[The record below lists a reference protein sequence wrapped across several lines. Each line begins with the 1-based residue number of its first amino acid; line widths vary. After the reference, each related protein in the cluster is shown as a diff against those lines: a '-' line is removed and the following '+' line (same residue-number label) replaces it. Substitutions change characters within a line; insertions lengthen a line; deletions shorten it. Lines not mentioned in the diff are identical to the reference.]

1 MILTLEDI
9 YFDGP
14 KYLGYMR
21 GYRGHP
27 LLSNYKGETHGISTL
42 IATLTT
48 ISTLLILGIFLIS
61 MAISVTPRDIPAI
74 GALES
79 TRNSPGNYTVSVIA
93 LTNSAIKRNQV
104 MVDIQPDDSAV
115 KISKI
120 TGSGDYLGSGDTF
133 TVSNLDPKKEYT
145 VLIEYK
151 ATGSVI
157 ASLVISPT

>member
-1 MILTLEDI
+1 
-9 YFDGP
+9 
-14 KYLGYMR
+14 MR
-21 GYRGHP
+21 VHRGH
-27 LLSNYKGETHGISTL
+27 LLLFNSKGETHGISTL

-48 ISTLLILGIFLIS
+48 ISTLLVLGIFLIS

-79 TRNSPGNYTVSVIA
+79 TRNSPDNYTVSVIA
-93 LTNSAIKRNQV
+93 LTNSAIKRDKV
-104 MVDIQPDDSAV
+104 LVDIRPDDSTV

-133 TVSNLDPKKEYT
+133 TVSNLNPEIEYT
-145 VLIEYK
+145 VLMKYK

>member
-1 MILTLEDI
+1 M
-9 YFDGP
+9 
-14 KYLGYMR
+14 KVH
-21 GYRGHP
+21 RGH
-27 LLSNYKGETHGISTL
+27 LLLFDSKGEKHGISTL

-48 ISTLLILGIFLIS
+48 ISTLLVLAIFLIS
-61 MAISVTPRDIPAI
+61 MAISVTPRDIPSI

-79 TRNSPGNYTVSVIA
+79 TRNSPDNYTVSVIA

-104 MVDIQPDDSAV
+104 LVDIRPDDSTV

-133 TVSNLDPKKEYT
+133 TVSNLDPETEYT
-145 VLIEYK
+145 VLIKYK
-151 ATGSVI
+151 STGSVI